1 MLVPA
6 IVDRDTGA
14 VLMLVADQAEA
25 ETIMVELRRSG
36 VHADVVTLRRKEV
49 GGESRPGPGQR

>member
-1 MLVPA
+1 MVVPA

-14 VLMLVADQAEA
+14 VLMLVDDQAEA

-36 VHADVVTLRRKEV
+36 VHADVVKLPRKEPA
-49 GGESRPGPGQR
+49 GEPRPGPGQR